1 MRRLDEIF
9 ENAIR
14 NETFPG
20 AVLLVGNSRD
30 VLFKKAY
37 GYSSLK
43 PEREKNDV
51 STIYDV
57 ASMTKVIATTPAIM
71 KLVEMG
77 EIRLYDPVKRFVKE
91 FEATPKDDVR
101 IWHLLT
107 HTSGLPS
114 YSNAW
119 RYANGRGELLSC
131 INNTSLV
138 SEVGKKFVYSC
149 LNFIILMEIIERVT
163 SEKLDVFAKRKIFD
177 PIGMNHTGFNPP
189 KDWITKIA
197 PTSERDGNLLRG
209 KVDDELSYY
218 LGGVSGNAGLF
229 SNAEDLYEFAKVFM
243 NKGNL
248 NGKRIFSQTTVNAF
262 TKEAFSDG
270 TVRRALGWDMKTLM
284 CSCGDLMSD
293 RSYGHTGFTGTSIW
307 IDPIYNVVVVLL
319 TNRVHISRWGNQ
331 EKIIRF
337 RPRVHNY
344 VLSHLEELNCENNG

>member
-1 MRRLDEIF
+1 MKRLNEIF

-14 NETFPG
+14 NGTFPG
-20 AVLLVGNSRD
+20 AVLLVGNSSD

-37 GYSSLK
+37 GYRSLK

-57 ASMTKVIATTPAIM
+57 ASMTKVVATTSAIM
-71 KLVEMG
+71 RLVEMG
-77 EIRLYDPVKRFVKE
+77 KIRLYDPVNRFVKE
-91 FEATPKDDVR
+91 FEATSKDNVR

-107 HTSGLPS
+107 HTSGLPP
-114 YSNAW
+114 YSDAW
-119 RYANGRGELLSC
+119 RYANGRGELLSY

-163 SEKLDVFAKRKIFD
+163 SEKLDVFAKREIFD

-189 KDWITKIA
+189 KDWMAKIA

-209 KVDDELSYY
+209 KVDDELAYY
-218 LGGVSGNAGLF
+218 LGGTSGNAGLF
-229 SNAEDLYEFAKVFM
+229 SNAEDLYKFAKVFM

-248 NGKRIFSQTTVNAF
+248 NGKRIFSQATVNAF
-262 TKEAFSDG
+262 SKEAFSDSE
-270 TVRRALGWDMKTLM
+270 VRRTLGWNMKSTA

-293 RSYGHTGFTGTSIW
+293 AAYGHTGFTGTSIW
-307 IDPIYNVVVVLL
+307 IDPIYDVVVILL
-319 TNRVHISRWGNQ
+319 TNRVHVSRRGNQ
-331 EKIIRF
+331 EEIIRF
-337 RPRVHNY
+337 RPLIHNY
-344 VLSHLEELNCENNG
+344 IVAHKENIFGS